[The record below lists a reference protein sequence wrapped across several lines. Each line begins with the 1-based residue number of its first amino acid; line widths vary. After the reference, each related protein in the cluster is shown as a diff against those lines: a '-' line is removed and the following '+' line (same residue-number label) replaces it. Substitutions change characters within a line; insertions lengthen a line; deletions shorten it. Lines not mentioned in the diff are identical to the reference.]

1 MNEKNPLEQDV
12 QSLRLAAQA
21 GDWDSCRNATQ
32 ALLMRL
38 PTHHAIRLARDFV
51 ARRLPAFERQQ
62 PDVHWPRELLE
73 RVTAEASASGE
84 TRWPDHEFPGPG
96 GNSFAK
102 AVDSLWNANLRREN
116 ARQCTAELVD
126 SLSRSIMAETD
137 EHWGSRHPTEWALWY
152 QLVWS
157 DDYDPRMTAIQRAMA
172 SDPEEKHL
180 GRTAWLELADQLE
193 KALCGG

>member
-12 QSLRLAAQA
+12 QALRLAAQA

-38 PTHHAIRLARDFV
+38 PTHHAIRLTRDFV

-62 PDVHWPRELLE
+62 PAVHWPRELLE
-73 RVTAEASASGE
+73 LVTAEAPASGE
-84 TRWPDHEFPGPG
+84 RRWPDDEFPGPG

-102 AVDSLWNANLRREN
+102 AVDSLWNANLRRED

-137 EHWGSRHPTEWALWY
+137 EHWGSSHPAEWALWY

-172 SDPEEKHL
+172 SDPEVNRL
-180 GRTAWLELADQLE
+180 GRAAWLELADQLE
-193 KALCGG
+193 AALRGG